1 MRSILFVSV
10 CIISTSSVFAQPAIT
25 SDNLPN
31 AGDLLIQLGASIVPE
46 ANLEATGA
54 DFTWDFETAVSL
66 TGTTTE
72 TNCLDITATPFV
84 YQVFFN
90 SPFDP
95 EHNSDFAIGVDAF
108 GIAGFNFEDV
118 YAYYQNRSDRY
129 AITGRG
135 ATFNSVP
142 TGAQGEPVDII
153 YYLPIEYAD
162 QDETYSELTYSIPTL
177 GAYNTQQTRSNFCDG
192 WGTINMLGQSFEV
205 LRMRTVINATDSV
218 YIELIGQGL
227 QFERPESI
235 EYRWLSP
242 EYNVPILE
250 IITTGGVPT
259 SVLVADFAVGVND
272 LQNMS
277 EVKWDY
283 VPARSVIQLIGGYE
297 SADHYMIYETSGK
310 LAATGQAGDGVISV
324 EGFAA
329 GLYVFSL
336 VHNNVPVSGSFVR

>member
-1 MRSILFVSV
+1 MRSFILLSV
-10 CIISTSSVFAQPAIT
+10 CLTVTLGAFSQPVIT
-25 SDNLPN
+25 SENLPD
-31 AGDLLIQLGASIVPE
+31 AGDLLIQLGAAIDAEV
-46 ANLEATGA
+46 NLESTGV
-54 DFTWDFETAVSL
+54 DYTWDFEGLVTLA
-66 TGTTTE
+66 GGTTE
-72 TNCLDITATPFV
+72 TNCLDITETPFV

-108 GIAGFNFEDV
+108 GIAGFEFEDV
-118 YAYYQNRSDRY
+118 YAYYQNREDRY

-153 YYLPIEYAD
+153 YYLPIEYND

-177 GAYNTQQTRSNFCDG
+177 GAYNTQQTRENFCDG
-192 WGTINMLGQSFEV
+192 YGSINLLGQSFEV

-227 QFERPESI
+227 EFERPESV

-242 EYNVPILE
+242 DYNVPILE

-259 SVLVADFAVGVND
+259 SVLVADWAVGTE
-272 LQNMS
+272 
-277 EVKWDY
+277 EVESGSDVSWNY
-283 VPARSVIQLIGGYE
+283 LPARSVVQINGAFSSTDLYLIHD
-297 SADHYMIYETSGK
+297 ASGK
-310 LAATGQAGDGVISV
+310 RVASGQAGAGLISID
-324 EGFAA
+324 GFAP
-329 GLYVFSL
+329 GLYVFTL
-336 VHNNVPVSGSFVR
+336 THNRIPLSGSFVR